1 MPNLTPTEPT
11 DIQSLDAPD
20 GNEDRYEEPEPCG
33 DSGCHCY
40 CARQH
45 GPCGCDCPRGMD
57 EDGSWVLTD
66 DE

>member
-1 MPNLTPTEPT
+1 MT

-20 GNEDRYEEPEPCG
+20 GNEENRYEEEPEPCG
-33 DSGCHCY
+33 ESGCHCH
-40 CARQH
+40 CVRQH
-45 GPCGCDCPRGMD
+45 GPCGCDCPPGMD